1 MEQPQEKEETHPA
14 IALLLA
20 DIINKE
26 ATTFDEVSLLLQAK
40 YILREIQLK
49 MKTNYPLIHLDG
61 IPIRKEIAQQ
71 LLCHGFS
78 FWHHKEKRQE
88 YLFLPG
94 VSAEKWFRLNRPE
107 SEIHQYQVLS
117 L

>member
-1 MEQPQEKEETHPA
+1 MEQPHPA

-20 DIINKE
+20 DITNKE
-26 ATTFDEVSLLLQAK
+26 ATTFDEVSLLLQAN

-49 MKTNYPLIHLDG
+49 MKINYPLIHLDG

-78 FWHHKEKRQE
+78 FWHHKEKGKE

-94 VSAEKWFRLNRPE
+94 VPVEKWFRLNHP